1 VGSAGDEALAALTRF
16 RGRVAAVTRGRT
28 GVSWHEGGTPNR
40 RPAYAIDVVDTTGAG
55 DVFHGAYAFAIG
67 GGLAVAD
74 AMSFASAA
82 AALKCTRAN
91 GRAGIPA
98 FDDCVAFMRNHP

>member
-1 VGSAGDEALAALTRF
+1 MSWYED
-16 RGRVAAVTRGRT
+16 
-28 GVSWHEGGTPNR
+28 GVLNR
-40 RPAYAIDVVDTTGAG
+40 QKACPIDVIDTTGAG

-67 GGLAVAD
+67 GGLGVAD

-91 GRAGIPA
+91 GRAGIPS
-98 FDDCVAFMRNHP
+98 FDDCVAFMRTHS